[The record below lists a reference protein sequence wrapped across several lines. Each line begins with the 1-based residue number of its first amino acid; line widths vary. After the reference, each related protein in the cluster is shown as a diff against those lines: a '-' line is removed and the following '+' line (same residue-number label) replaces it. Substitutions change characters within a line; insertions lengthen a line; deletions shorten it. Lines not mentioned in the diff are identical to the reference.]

1 MSSSQARADQLRQ
14 EAAGSE
20 GGAALR
26 AASGSSESCPTETA
40 SIIRI
45 DGDRRLEAIE
55 RLIGT
60 GSGDDRTHAER
71 FIDFSAANAIRLDA
85 LWSQLD
91 EAGRVECSVLAVPSP
106 GRTAMV
112 FASRP
117 RSRGGI
123 LRIGGLID
131 HVCHQM
137 PEADVALAQALLGPN
152 EVLERQAYEAG
163 GFWTLAELSY
173 LERPVATP
181 LEGAAP
187 AWPAGATV
195 EPYREA
201 DRDEL
206 LAALDES
213 YEGTLD
219 CPALRGLRQTEDI
232 LEGHRGTGQFDPSLW
247 TLLRVDGRVSGMLL
261 LNPSSARETVE
272 LVYLGVSPRVRGRGL
287 GRQLLRHALLL
298 LAGGRERTVTLAVDN
313 RNHPALSLYR
323 SEGFR
328 RVLRR
333 LALIRPAAEQSS
345 RTSRDD

>member
-14 EAAGSE
+14 EAAGAE

-26 AASGSSESCPTETA
+26 AASGSSESCPT
-40 SIIRI
+40 IIRI

-85 LWSQLD
+85 LWSRLD
-91 EAGRVECSVLAVPSP
+91 EAGRIECSVLAVPSP

-123 LRIGGLID
+123 ARIGGLID
-131 HVCHQM
+131 HVCHELLDM
-137 PEADVALAQALLGPN
+137 DVALAQALLGPN
-152 EVLERQAYEAG
+152 EVLERQAHEAG

-173 LERPVATP
+173 LERSVGTRRDGPP
-181 LEGAAP
+181 P
-187 AWPAGATV
+187 AWSTGVAV
-195 EPYREA
+195 EPYCDA
-201 DRDEL
+201 HRDEL
-206 LAALDES
+206 LAALNES

-219 CPALRGLRQTEDI
+219 CPGLRGLRQTEDI

-261 LNPSSARETVE
+261 LNPSSARDTVE

-287 GRQLLRHALLL
+287 GRQLLRHGVSLLS
-298 LAGGRERTVTLAVDN
+298 GRRERTVTLAVDN
-313 RNHPALSLYR
+313 RNHPAIALYR

-333 LALIRPAAEQSS
+333 LALIRPVPAQPS
-345 RTSRDD
+345 RTSADD

>member
-14 EAAGSE
+14 EAAGAQ
-20 GGAALR
+20 GGAALG
-26 AASGSSESCPTETA
+26 AAPGSSRCPGETD

-45 DGDRRLEAIE
+45 NADRRLEAIE

-60 GSGDDRTHAER
+60 GSGDDRTLAER
-71 FIDFSAANAIRLDA
+71 FIDFSTANAIRLDA

-91 EAGRVECSVLAVPSP
+91 ESGRLECSVLAVPSP

-123 LRIGGLID
+123 PRIGGLID
-131 HVCHQM
+131 HACHQL
-137 PEADVALAQALLGPN
+137 PDLDVAIAQALLGSN

-163 GFWTLAELSY
+163 GFRTLAELSY
-173 LERPVATP
+173 LERPVESRRDGP
-181 LEGAAP
+181 PP
-187 AWPAGATV
+187 AWPAGVAV
-195 EPYREA
+195 EAYGEER
-201 DRDEL
+201 RDEL
-206 LAALDES
+206 LAALEES

-219 CPALRGLRQTEDI
+219 CPGLRGLRQTEDI

-247 TLLRVDGRVSGMLL
+247 TLLRVDGRMSGMLL
-261 LNPSSARETVE
+261 LNPSSARDTVE

-287 GRQLLRHALLL
+287 GRQLLRHGMFL
-298 LAGGRERTVTLAVDN
+298 LAGRRERTVTLAVDN
-313 RNHPALSLYR
+313 RNHPALALYR

-333 LALIRPAAEQSS
+333 LALIRPVSPQ
-345 RTSRDD
+345 TSRISADD